1 MQQLSYIQKYAVILI
16 VLFGIY
22 YLPIEGF
29 GGFGPLKMALMF
41 STVPVLLFWCF
52 SLTKPML
59 IGFIYITWQVFVGLS
74 HPESLRW
81 STLFYSM
88 GFVIMYCCVYNLIYA
103 RHVFTVHLFLKVV
116 KWMIYAY
123 FIVCVIQQTFILIGI
138 RIFPLINL
146 TYELNNRGIG
156 CYSLSMEPS
165 TFARTMLV
173 LYYAYV
179 KCKEYIRGE
188 GPFSVM
194 ELFSSEHRTIS
205 LMFLWMMT
213 TMGSGTAYVCL
224 IVFSLYFVRWHN
236 WYYIIPILGFI
247 FYMVL
252 PIMENEQLERAT
264 ATIEAT
270 TTLDRDKIMEAD
282 GSGALRINPTINSL
296 KADFTKKETWFGHG
310 IDYALKNRL
319 VLKQRATLFD
329 DYGVIFY
336 IIALI
341 FNFTCAYRFFS
352 LATIFMFTGIGG
364 GAGSNIHYAW
374 ELMFF
379 ITAVRYF
386 YENQDNPELFYG
398 VEYLEEQEENE
409 DEQTA

>member
-22 YLPIEGF
+22 YIPIEGR
-29 GGFGPLKMALMF
+29 GGFGPLKLALIV

-52 SLTKPML
+52 RITKPIL
-59 IGFIYITWQVFVGLS
+59 IGFIYILWQVYVGVS

-81 STLFYSM
+81 STLYYSM
-88 GFVIMYCCVYNLIYA
+88 GLVVFYCCAYNLIYV
-103 RHVFTVHLFLKVV
+103 RHVFNIHLFLKIV
-116 KWMIYAY
+116 KGMMYAY
-123 FIVCVIQQTFILIGI
+123 FIVCVIQQAFILAGI
-138 RIFPLINL
+138 RVFPLINL
-146 TYELNNRGIG
+146 TYELNREFG

-179 KCKEYIRGE
+179 KCNEYIRGE
-188 GPFSVM
+188 GPFSIM
-194 ELFSSEHRTIS
+194 ELFSSEYRTIT

-236 WYYIIPILGFI
+236 WYYMIPILGFI

-252 PIMENEQLERAT
+252 PTMDNEQLERAT
-264 ATIEAT
+264 AAIEAT

-282 GSGALRINPTINSL
+282 GSGASRINPTINSF
-296 KADFTKKETWFGHG
+296 KADFTKESTWLGHG
-310 IDYALKNRL
+310 IDYSRNKYLFI
-319 VLKQRATLFD
+319 KQKMTLFD
-329 DYGVIFY
+329 DYGLIFY
-336 IIALI
+336 IITLI
-341 FNFTCAYRFFS
+341 FNFACAYRFLS
-352 LATIFMFTGIGG
+352 LATIFMFIGVGG

-386 YENQDNPELFYG
+386 YENQDNPEYFYG
-398 VEYLEEQEENE
+398 AEYLEELEEDE
-409 DEQTA
+409 DEQTT